1 MTAVAPAPEDATLV
15 LPLEDG
21 GARSAGRR
29 PTAPM
34 TPAVWVRYLGIAM
47 VAVSSPILLGELGVL
62 NDTRAL
68 VLGEAAALAV
78 AALSLNLLM
87 GYAGQISLGHFA
99 LLGVGAFAS
108 SKLTAPTADDPV
120 GLPFALG
127 LVGATIAGGG
137 VAFLLGLPALRLR
150 GLYLAVITIVFN
162 FVMVQSLFQS
172 SWLSSGSG
180 GVELPRPLVGTF
192 EFVRN
197 ADYLAVV
204 LVVLVL
210 VWLLDANLSAS
221 KLGRAFHAIRA
232 DETMAASFGID
243 VTRYKLLAFTIS
255 GALAGLAGA
264 LYGHLFTFVN
274 SGTFDLTQSLFL
286 LTLVVIGGLGSR
298 AGVVASAA
306 LYGLLDFGLGEVFGT
321 DAAGWVV
328 FGGALL
334 LMFTI
339 AHHPTGL
346 AGAWRE
352 AVERRHGRSVHGAT
366 AGPGTASAPVPQ
378 MVDLPRPTGLPV
390 RAGAA
395 PGAPLLVVRGVE
407 VAFGGLRAVDGVSLD
422 VAQGRI
428 VGLIGPNGA
437 GKTTLF
443 NAISGALR
451 PDAGTV
457 HLLGRDLSAEPAH
470 ARAAAGIGRTFQLIG
485 LAKDQSVEQNLLLA
499 QHQVAGYSAAEALV
513 GLGRAPAVERELRQ
527 RARDALVALGFERY
541 AATPVQNL
549 SHGQQRIVEIGCAL
563 VTAPELVMLDEP
575 SAGMAPGAVENLA
588 VRLRDIRDELDR
600 TVLLIEHNIP
610 LVLDVCDE
618 LYVLA
623 NGRLLAHGAPDE
635 VVARPEVIE
644 AYLGGAVR

>member
-1 MTAVAPAPEDATLV
+1 MTSVVTPPQDDAVADPTVVVEVPN
-15 LPLEDG
+15 
-21 GARSAGRR
+21 RR
-29 PTAPM
+29 VVVPM
-34 TPAVWVRYLGIAM
+34 TPTVWLRYLGALLIAIS
-47 VAVSSPILLGELGVL
+47 APILLGELGIL

-68 VLGEAAALAV
+68 VLGEAAALAI
-78 AALSLNLLM
+78 AAISLNVLM

-108 SKLTAPTADDPV
+108 SRLTAPTVGDPV
-120 GLPFALG
+120 GLP
-127 LVGATIAGGG
+127 LVFGVGFATICGGS
-137 VAFLLGLPALRLR
+137 VAFLIGLPALRLR
-150 GLYLAVITIVFN
+150 GLYLAVVTIVFN

-180 GVELPRPLVGTF
+180 GVELPRPLLGTF
-192 EFVRN
+192 DFIRN
-197 ADYLAVV
+197 ADYLAILLAV
-204 LVVLVL
+204 LVV
-210 VWLLDANLSAS
+210 VWLIDANLSAS
-221 KLGRAFHAIRA
+221 KLGRAFHAIRS
-232 DETMAASFGID
+232 DEIMAASFGVD

-298 AGVVASAA
+298 AGVVAAA
-306 LYGLLDFGLGEVFGT
+306 GLYGVLDFVFEEVFGT
-321 DAAGWVV
+321 DVAGWVV
-328 FGGALL
+328 FGSAVL

-339 AHHPTGL
+339 AQHPTGL
-346 AGAWRE
+346 AGAVRE
-352 AVERRHGRSVHGAT
+352 ARERRHERSVHVGGGDT
-366 AGPGTASAPVPQ
+366 AGVVSTPQ
-378 MVDLPRPTGLPV
+378 MIDLPRPTGLPSRPV
-390 RAGAA
+390 SAHHGA
-395 PGAPLLVVRGVE
+395 LLEVRGVT
-407 VAFGGLRAVDGVSLD
+407 VDFGGLRAVDD
-422 VAQGRI
+422 VDIDVTQGRI

-451 PDAGTV
+451 PGAGRIHLQGVDLTDA
-457 HLLGRDLSAEPAH
+457 PAH
-470 ARAAAGIGRTFQLIG
+470 QRAAAGIGRTFQMIG
-485 LAKDQSVEQNLLLA
+485 LAKDLSVNENLLLA
-499 QHQVAGYSAAEALV
+499 QHQVATYSTVEALV
-513 GLGRAPAVERELRQ
+513 GLGRAPQVEGELRA
-527 RARDALVALGFERY
+527 RAAEAIAALGFERY
-541 AATPVQNL
+541 TDTPVKNL

-623 NGRLLAHGAPDE
+623 NGALIAHGAPDM
-635 VVARPEVIE
+635 VVAQPAVIE
-644 AYLGGAVR
+644 AYLGEAI

>member
-1 MTAVAPAPEDATLV
+1 MTAPTPVTAPGLDETGAAPSTTTLR
-15 LPLEDG
+15 
-21 GARSAGRR
+21 ARKI
-29 PTAPM
+29 TVPM
-34 TPAVWVRYLGIAM
+34 TPTVWLRYLGALL
-47 VAVSSPILLGELGVL
+47 VAIPAPILLGEMGVL

-68 VLGEAAALAV
+68 VLGEAVALAI
-78 AALSLNLLM
+78 AAMSLNVLM

-99 LLGVGAFAS
+99 LLGIGAFAS
-108 SKLTAPTADDPV
+108 SKLTAPTPGNPVALPFVV
-120 GLPFALG
+120 GLVA
-127 LVGATIAGGG
+127 ATGAGGV
-137 VAFLLGLPALRLR
+137 VAFLIGLPALRLR
-150 GLYLAVITIVFN
+150 GLYLAVVTIVFN

-180 GVELPRPLVGTF
+180 GVELPRPLVGSF
-192 EFVRN
+192 DFVRN
-197 ADYLAVV
+197 ADYLAVLLAV
-204 LVVLVL
+204 LVV
-210 VWLLDANLSAS
+210 VWLLDVNLSAS
-221 KLGRAFHAIRA
+221 KLGRAFHAIRS

-274 SGTFDLTQSLFL
+274 SGSFDLTQSLFL

-298 AGVVASAA
+298 AGVVAAA
-306 LYGLLDFGLGEVFGT
+306 LLYGVLDFVLGEIFGT
-321 DAAGWVV
+321 DVAGWVV
-328 FGGALL
+328 FGSALL

-339 AHHPTGL
+339 AQHASGL
-346 AGAWRE
+346 AGAIRE
-352 AVERRHGRSVHGAT
+352 ARERRHEGSVHLA
-366 AGPGTASAPVPQ
+366 ASTPQ
-378 MVDLPRPTGLPV
+378 MVDLPRPTGLPA
-390 RAGAA
+390 RAATTSESG
-395 PGAPLLVVRGVE
+395 PLLTVRGVT
-407 VAFGGLRAVDGVSLD
+407 VDFGGLRAVNDVSID
-422 VAQGRI
+422 VPAGRI

-451 PDAGTV
+451 PDTGSIA
-457 HLLGRDLSAEPAH
+457 LLGTDLSAAPAH
-470 ARAAAGIGRTFQLIG
+470 VRAAAGIGRTFQMIG
-485 LAKDQSVEQNLLLA
+485 LATDLSVTENMLLA
-499 QHQVAGYSAAEALV
+499 QHQVATYGPLESLV
-513 GLGRAPAVERELRQ
+513 GLGRAPRVEADLRQ
-527 RARDALVALGFERY
+527 RAADAILALGFERY
-541 AATPVQNL
+541 ADTPVKNL

-623 NGRLLAHGAPDE
+623 NGVLIAHGLPDE

-644 AYLGGAVR
+644 AYLGEAV

>member
-1 MTAVAPAPEDATLV
+1 MTTVVPVDTASVDVDSPAPAI
-15 LPLEDG
+15 
-21 GARSAGRR
+21 RR
-29 PTAPM
+29 LAAPM
-34 TPAVWVRYLGIAM
+34 TPAVWMRYAGLIL
-47 VAVSSPILLGELGVL
+47 VAISAPVLLGEAGVL

-78 AALSLNLLM
+78 AAISLNILM

-108 SKLTAPTADDPV
+108 SRLTAPSAGNPV
-120 GLPFALG
+120 ALPFVFG
-127 LVGATIAGGG
+127 LVAATGAGGL

-150 GLYLAVITIVFN
+150 GLYLAVVTIVFN

-180 GVELPRPLVGTF
+180 GVELPRPIVGTF

-204 LVVLVL
+204 LTVLVV
-210 VWLLDANLSAS
+210 VWLIDANLSAS

-274 SGTFDLTQSLFL
+274 SGTFDLSQSLFL

-298 AGVVASAA
+298 AGVVVAA
-306 LYGLLDFGLGEVFGT
+306 GLYGVLDFGLGEVFGT

-328 FGGALL
+328 FGGAVL

-339 AHHPTGL
+339 AQHPSGL
-346 AGAWRE
+346 AGAWRD
-352 AVERRHGRSVHGAT
+352 ARERRHQRSVHLDVAPGLDGAPT
-366 AGPGTASAPVPQ
+366 SPQ
-378 MVDLPRPTGLPV
+378 MVDLPRPTGLPP
-390 RAGAA
+390 RSSGTFD
-395 PGAPLLVVRGVE
+395 GPLLSVRDVT
-407 VAFGGLRAVDGVSLD
+407 VDFGGLRAVDGVSLE
-422 VAQGRI
+422 VPRGRI

-451 PDAGTV
+451 PDSGHV
-457 HLLGRDLSAEPAH
+457 ELLGRDLSGAPAH
-470 ARAAAGIGRTFQLIG
+470 VRAAAGIGRTFQMIG
-485 LAKDQSVEQNLLLA
+485 LAKDLSVMENLLLA
-499 QHQVAGYSAAEALV
+499 QHQVATYGPLEALA
-513 GLGRAPAVERELRQ
+513 GLGRAPGVESDLRH
-527 RARDALVALGFERY
+527 RAHEAIEALGFGRY
-541 AATPVQNL
+541 ADTPVQNL

-623 NGRLLAHGAPDE
+623 NGSLIAHGAPDE
-635 VVARPEVIE
+635 VVSRPEVIE
-644 AYLGGAVR
+644 AYLGEAIP